1 MLRRDAADMQN
12 AMDRLLLWVVT
23 TVWRDG
29 GQRGARINAWQAM
42 VADTRRARERADMQL
57 GDESPTP
64 APVVALR

>member
-1 MLRRDAADMQN
+1 MQN

-42 VADTRRARERADMQL
+42 VADTRRARERADAQL
-57 GDESPTP
+57 AVDHATP
-64 APVVALR
+64 LPSAAASR